1 MKNKIGVMQGRLSNP
16 VNNEIQAFPIKE
28 WKEEFS
34 KAEKIGYDLIEW
46 IFDSL
51 ENPIMSDNGVL
62 EIEKYIQN
70 SKINIHSVCA
80 DYFMKNL
87 LFDLP
92 KNVLERNFKVLVKL
106 IHQCSKLGIKMIE
119 LPFVDSSSLLK
130 RNKVNEIFDNLKPII
145 PLLEK
150 EKITIT
156 LETDLPPDQF
166 YDLLNKFNSPYIK
179 ANYDIGNS
187 ISNGFN
193 PESELSILKDYIF
206 NVHIKDRIFHGNTV
220 TLGKGDVDF
229 DVFFASLAKIN
240 YEKDLI
246 IQGAREDLEEAQ
258 VDPVKTCKKYL
269 IFVKKYLSSS

>member
-150 EKITIT
+150 KKITIT

>member
-16 VNNEIQAFPIKE
+16 VDNQIQAFPMKD
-28 WKEEFS
+28 WKEEFI
-34 KAEKIGYDLIEW
+34 KAEKIGYELIEW

-51 ENPIMSDNGVL
+51 ENPIISDKGVL
-62 EIEKYIQN
+62 EMKKQIQN
-70 SKINIHSVCA
+70 SKIDIHSVCA

-92 KNVLERNFKVLVKL
+92 KNELEKNFEVLIQL
-106 IHQCSKLGIKMIE
+106 IHQCSKLGIQIIE

-130 RNKVNEIFDNLKPII
+130 KNKVNEIFENLKPII

-150 EKITIT
+150 NGIILT
-156 LETDLPPDQF
+156 LETDLSPDQF
-166 YDLLNKFNSPYIK
+166 FDLLNKFNSAHIK

-187 ISNGFN
+187 ISNGFD
-193 PESELSILKDYIF
+193 PELEISILKDHIF
-206 NVHIKDRIFHGNTV
+206 NVHVKDRIFCGNTV

-246 IQGAREDLEEAQ
+246 IQGAREDLDGGQIKPE
-258 VDPVKTCKKYL
+258 KTCAKYL
-269 IFVKKYLSSS
+269 DFVKKYLSSQ

>member
-16 VNNEIQAFPIKE
+16 VNNQIQAFPMKE

-34 KAEKIGYDLIEW
+34 KAKKIGYDLIEW

-51 ENPIMSDNGVL
+51 ENPIISDKGVL
-62 EIEKYIQN
+62 EIRKNIQN
-70 SKINIHSVCA
+70 SKIDIHSVCA
-80 DYFMKNL
+80 DYFMTNL

-92 KNVLERNFKVLVKL
+92 KKELERNFEVLIQL
-106 IHQCSKLGIKMIE
+106 IHQCSKLGIQIIE

-130 RNKVNEIFDNLKPII
+130 KNKINEIFDNLKPII

-150 EKITIT
+150 YGIILT

-166 YDLLNKFNSPYIK
+166 YELLNKFNSPHIK

-187 ISNGFN
+187 ISNGFD
-193 PESELSILKDYIF
+193 PETEISILKDHIF

-220 TLGKGDVDF
+220 TLGKGDVNF
-229 DVFFASLAKIN
+229 DRFFASLAKIN
-240 YEKDLI
+240 YKKDLI
-246 IQGAREDLEEAQ
+246 IQGAREDLNEEQ
-258 VDPVKTCKKYL
+258 IDPEKTCEKYL
-269 IFVKKYLSSS
+269 IFVKKYLLSP